1 VVTTSTKVVMFG
13 LGVTIGVRVIV
24 NDVVA
29 TASIVLIVTTVEVE
43 MGEVQVH
50 LRGFANSCCAETSCA
65 VTV

>member
-1 VVTTSTKVVMFG
+1 M
-13 LGVTIGVRVIV
+13 IV

-43 MGEVQVH
+43 MGEAQVQ
-50 LRGFANSCCAETSCA
+50 LRGFANSCCAEISCA